1 MLKKTIIAGFALL
14 IAAFAFQ
21 PVEKAEAKVKVHIGV
36 GGGYGYDP
44 YYDRRYIPRPR
55 YYDPDP
61 YYGGGY
67 YVPPPRYRPR
77 PRPRRYGRINCR
89 TAKRIIRNNGY
100 RSVRARDCSGRKYR
114 FKARKR
120 GRWYSIGILSRN
132 GVIYSVKRL

>member
-21 PVEKAEAKVKVHIGV
+21 PVEKAEAKVKVHIGI

-44 YYDRRYIPRPR
+44 YYDRGYRPRPR

-67 YVPPPRYRPR
+67 YAPPPRYRPR
-77 PRPRRYGRINCR
+77 RVTRRLNCR
-89 TAKRIIRNNGY
+89 QARRVLRNYGY
-100 RSVRARDCSGRKYR
+100 RNIRTLNCRGKRYKFNAV
-114 FKARKR
+114 KR
-120 GRWYSIGILSRN
+120 GRWYRVRMNSRN
-132 GVIYSVKRL
+132 GRLFGIRRL